1 MPWVSRIADE
11 QRRRWVLAGVM
22 FALLVILTA
31 IAALANHWQQTAWRS
46 YAFEPYRFE
55 LPPSMRFQRPR
66 QLAHP
71 EMGAMRV
78 LSFRTA
84 DPRRMTLQV
93 SVLALQQPREVNDV
107 WSVAYRWLAPG
118 ESFSDDRV
126 RITSGPLEAMYRVA
140 WDHGRREGAGPSRHG
155 VLAVA
160 TTDQRAYLLFY
171 LTAAGPPTE
180 QTPMMMERILR
191 TVQRGD

>member
-1 MPWVSRIADE
+1 MAWESRIADE
-11 QRRRWVLAGVM
+11 RRRRWVLAGVM
-22 FALLVILTA
+22 FALLMMLTA
-31 IAALANHWQQTAWRS
+31 IAAMANHWQQTAWRGHG
-46 YAFEPYRFE
+46 FEPYRFD
-55 LPPSMRFQRPR
+55 LPPTMRFPRPR
-66 QLAHP
+66 QLMHP

-78 LSFRTA
+78 VSYRTA

-93 SVLALQQPREVNDV
+93 SVLALQQPRALNDV

-118 ESFSDDRV
+118 ESFSDDRARV
-126 RITSGPLEAMYRVA
+126 TSGPVEAMYRVA
-140 WDHGRREGAGPSRHG
+140 WDHGRRDDAGPARHG

-160 TTDQRAYLLFY
+160 TTDRRAYLLLY

-191 TVQRGD
+191 SVQRG